1 MRKIWMVAAVVL
13 SAMVTALGAE
23 AAEQRAF
30 ALEETLTLYAKPDK
44 EAKSWE
50 VSLPDSGVAVPSAIR
65 DKEDMLWYKVKVD
78 GRTGWLYQEGV
89 RLRMGPKS
97 KVAANLY
104 KRYAAARLKIADKTP
119 KGWTQEESVQAG
131 GVDVETWTSK
141 GAVFQISGEGKRA
154 KDLYFKANTAS
165 TCKVFLGF
173 EAVGMSK
180 DELRNKVGTPTVRE
194 TPSGE
199 PEISILSY
207 ELPDHDLTLAFTL
220 RDQVVESAELYR
232 GDTGESERGWSD
244 DVLNL
249 RKLD

>member
-1 MRKIWMVAAVVL
+1 MRKIWTVAAVVL
-13 SAMVTALGAE
+13 LAMVTALGAE
-23 AAEQRAF
+23 AVEQRAF

-104 KRYAAARLKIADKTP
+104 KRYAAARLKIVDKTP

-131 GVDVETWTSK
+131 GIEVDTWTSK

-165 TCKVFLGF
+165 ACKVFLGF

-180 DELRNKVGTPTVRE
+180 DELRSKVGTPTVRE

-207 ELPDHDLTLAFTL
+207 ELPDHDLTLVFTL
-220 RDQVVESAELYR
+220 RDQVVESAEFHR
-232 GDTGESERGWSD
+232 GETGEGERGWTG
-244 DVLNL
+244 DVLDL
-249 RKLD
+249 RKLN

>member
-1 MRKIWMVAAVVL
+1 MRKNWMVAAVVL
-13 SAMVTALGAE
+13 LAMVTALGAE

-30 ALEETLTLYAKPDK
+30 ALEEELTLYAKPDK

-50 VSLPDSGVAVPSAIR
+50 VSLPDSGVVVPSAIR

-141 GAVFQISGEGKRA
+141 GAVFQISGEGKWA

-165 TCKVFLGF
+165 ACKTFLGF

-180 DELRNKVGTPTVRE
+180 DELRSKVGTPTVRE

-220 RDQVVESAELYR
+220 RDQVVESAEFHR
-232 GDTGESERGWSD
+232 GETGEGEQGWTG
-244 DVLNL
+244 DVLDL

>member
-1 MRKIWMVAAVVL
+1 MRRIWTAAAVVL
-13 SAMVTALGAE
+13 LAMATALGAE

-30 ALEETLTLYAKPDK
+30 ALEEELTLYAKPDK

-119 KGWTQEESVQAG
+119 RGWTREESVQGRDAE
-131 GVDVETWTSK
+131 VDTWTSK
-141 GAVFQISGEGKRA
+141 GAVFQISGEGKSA
-154 KDLYFKANTAS
+154 EDLYFKANTAS
-165 TCKVFLGF
+165 ACKTFLGF

-180 DELRNKVGTPTVRE
+180 DELRSKVGTPTVRE

-220 RDQVVESAELYR
+220 RDQVVESAEFHR
-232 GDTGESERGWSD
+232 GETGEGEQGWTG
-244 DVLNL
+244 DVLDL